1 MDIWFFKKKPEIY
14 TEKVQ
19 HFQQLVLFKLGGCVF
34 FLPYGW
40 INVFH
45 LAEGF
50 YQKVNI
56 QESMKATELEQY
68 VSEQALNCLS

>member
-1 MDIWFFKKKPEIY
+1 MTDSADY
-14 TEKVQ
+14 N
-19 HFQQLVLFKLGGCVF
+19 LFSGHIFHIFSNCGVKLGGCVF

-68 VSEQALNCLS
+68 VSEQALN